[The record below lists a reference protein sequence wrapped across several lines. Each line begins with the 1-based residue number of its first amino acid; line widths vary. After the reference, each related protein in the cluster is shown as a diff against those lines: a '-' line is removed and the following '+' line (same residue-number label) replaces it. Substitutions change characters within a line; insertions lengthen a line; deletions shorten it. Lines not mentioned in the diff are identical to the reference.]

1 MPELIEKQ
9 GLDKSYLSIVSPTDA
24 RFESH
29 KATSQEMAR
38 LYGLDTEDGLVGFM
52 SGKRFVM
59 FSRYSTKIDKCGAW
73 LRFVEAHDGI
83 RLIDARF
90 CKSPNCPMC
99 QWRRSLKWRAKA
111 LELLPK
117 VQEQY
122 PSHKWLFLTLTIRNC
137 ELDDLKG
144 TVKRL
149 NDGFNRLSKQS
160 KFPFV
165 GLVKSVE
172 VTRAWDCF
180 DAFTGESLGRHGSK
194 WIFQYQ
200 AKNNTALRLEPTNE
214 VHPHLHVM
222 GLVPSTYFNGKY
234 YLKQSEWTEMW
245 QKALRIDYVPIVNI
259 KAIKCKKGQK
269 IVPTP
274 EEFEADKNTDSGMIS
289 AICETLKY
297 TVKEQDLI
305 GKYCNDDQV
314 NSQWLKKVTEQLYRS
329 RKVEYRG
336 VIKEIGKE
344 LELAYD
350 DDNLIDIND
359 DDDKP
364 SEGQELK
371 ELTFTWVSS
380 LERYILRSDDN
391 IHQENVVT
399 DDVSTS

>member
-9 GLDKSYLSIVSPTDA
+9 GLDKSYLSTVSPTDA

-38 LYGLDTEDGLVGFM
+38 LYGLDTKDGLVGFM

-59 FSRYSTKIDKCGAW
+59 FSRYSTKIDKCGVW

-144 TVKRL
+144 TIKRL
-149 NDGFNRLSKQS
+149 NDAFNRLSKQS

-172 VTRAWDCF
+172 VTRAWECY

-222 GLVPSTYFNGKY
+222 GLVAPGYFAGKNY
-234 YLKQSEWTEMW
+234 IKQSEWTEMW

-259 KAIKCKKGQK
+259 KAVKCKKGQK

-305 GKYCNDDQV
+305 GKYCTDDQA
-314 NSQWLKKVTEQLYRS
+314 NSQWLKKVTEQLYKS

-336 VIKEIGKE
+336 VLKDIGKQ
-344 LELAYD
+344 LESAYD
-350 DDNLIDIND
+350 DDDLIKIND
-359 DDDKP
+359 EKETTEDGPLPEMVFTWKEAIARYVLRDDD
-364 SEGQELK
+364 SQE
-371 ELTFTWVSS
+371 
-380 LERYILRSDDN
+380 
-391 IHQENVVT
+391 
-399 DDVSTS
+399 